1 MRFDTV
7 IFDLDGTLLYTLEGL
22 HQSINFALRR
32 HGLAE
37 LSLAETRRFVGNGSR
52 KLVERALKG
61 VGDAALAEAVHESYC
76 AHYSLHAH
84 EGTRPYEGIPEMLDA
99 LRARGMK
106 LGVVSNKP
114 DCDAVPMIER
124 YFGERIAVTIGKKP
138 GYNPKP
144 DPRAVREAMGK
155 LGTTAERT
163 LYVGDSDVDFFTADN
178 AGTAC
183 ALVSW
188 GYRDLDEL
196 ERCGAL
202 AVVHSAA
209 ELTAFILE
217 EKE

>member
-22 HQSINFALRR
+22 HNSVNHALRT
-32 HGLAE
+32 HGLPE

-52 KLVERALKG
+52 KLIERAIKG
-61 VGDAALAEAVHESYC
+61 AAADFEAVHETYC
-76 AHYSLHAH
+76 DHYSQHAH

-99 LRARGMK
+99 LKAAGIQTA
-106 LGVVSNKP
+106 VVSNKP
-114 DCDAVPMIER
+114 DRDAVPMIAR

-138 GYNPKP
+138 EYDPKP
-144 DPRAVREAMGK
+144 DPRAVWEAMEK
-155 LGTTAERT
+155 LAADKGRT
-163 LYVGDSDVDFFTADN
+163 LYVGDSDTDFFTAEN
-178 AGTAC
+178 AGIPC

-196 ERCGAL
+196 EGCGAL
-202 AVVHSAA
+202 AVVHSVA
-209 ELTAFILE
+209 ELASLILE

>member
-22 HQSINFALRR
+22 HRSVNYALRT

-37 LSLAETRRFVGNGSR
+37 LSFRETRRFVGNGSR
-52 KLVERALKG
+52 KLIERALKG
-61 VGDAALAEAVHESYC
+61 VAADFEAVHDTYC
-76 AHYSLHAH
+76 AHYTAHAA
-84 EGTRPYEGIPEMLDA
+84 EGTRPYEGIPEMLDT
-99 LRARGMK
+99 LRARGIK

-124 YFGERIAVTIGKKP
+124 YFGDRIAVTIGKKP
-138 GYNPKP
+138 EYDPKP
-144 DPRAVREAMGK
+144 DPRAVREAMAR

-202 AVVHSAA
+202 AVVHSVA
-209 ELTAFILE
+209 ELAAFILE

>member
-1 MRFDTV
+1 MRFDSV

-22 HQSINFALRR
+22 HRSVNYALRSFN
-32 HGLAE
+32 LPE
-37 LSLAETRRFVGNGSR
+37 LTFSETRRFVGNGSR
-52 KLVERALKG
+52 KLIERAIKG
-61 VGDAALAEAVHESYC
+61 AAVDFEAVHETYC
-76 AHYSLHAH
+76 DHYTRHAA
-84 EGTRPYEGIPEMLDA
+84 EGTRPYEGIPEFLDA
-99 LRARGMK
+99 LKTAGIK
-106 LGVVSNKP
+106 TAVVSNKP
-114 DCDAVPMIER
+114 DRDAVPMIER

-138 GYNPKP
+138 EYDPKP
-144 DPRAVREAMGK
+144 DPRAVREAMAR
-155 LGTTAERT
+155 LGTTADRT

-202 AVVHSAA
+202 AVVHSVA